1 MSPVRRRLL
10 LCTDMDGTVVP
21 YAAPEDPD
29 ARLRLHRLCAD
40 PDVTLV
46 YVTGRDADLVR
57 AALAAYDLPTP
68 AYAVTDVGACIH
80 RVGPDGS
87 WSRWDEWQ
95 QAIAVDWQG
104 ERQETLRPRLADLP
118 GLHLQPDPCQQ
129 PFKLSYFWD
138 LDQWDG
144 PTLVQAVEEK
154 LAPLGLAS
162 EITVSR
168 DAEHAIGLLD
178 VLPRR
183 ATKRH
188 AVEFLQQ
195 QLHYAPHEVV
205 FAGDSGNDLTVMDSA
220 CRAILVA
227 NADEEVKQAA
237 RTRAAAAGH
246 GDALY
251 IATGNRGYGNGNY
264 AAGVLE
270 GIAWFCP
277 EWAEVVRPE
286 PSRPAR
292 DSGSAGMSRPTSSVL
307 QPTGEPHARRRRK
320 S

>member
-1 MSPVRRRLL
+1 MSPVQRRLL
-10 LCTDMDGTVVP
+10 LCTDMDGTVIP

-29 ARLRLHRLCAD
+29 ARPRLRRLCTD
-40 PDVTLV
+40 PGVTLV

-57 AALAAYDLPTP
+57 AALAEYDLPTP

-87 WSRWDEWQ
+87 WSCWEDWP
-95 QAIAVDWQG
+95 ATIAADWQG
-104 ERQETLRPRLADLP
+104 QTQDTLHPHLAELP
-118 GLHLQPDPCQQ
+118 GLRLQPDSCQQ
-129 PFKLSYFWD
+129 AFKLSYFWD

-144 PTLVQAVEEK
+144 PTLVQAVEER
-154 LAPLGLAS
+154 LAPLGLVS
-162 EITVSR
+162 EVTVSR
-168 DAEHAIGLLD
+168 AAEYAIGLLD
-178 VLPRR
+178 VLPQR

-227 NADEEVKQAA
+227 NAGDEVKQAA
-237 RTRAAAAGH
+237 RARAAAAGH
-246 GDALY
+246 ADALY
-251 IATGNRGYGNGNY
+251 IATGDQGYGNGNY

-277 EWAEVVRPE
+277 EWAEAVRPE
-286 PSRPAR
+286 SGRPAQ
-292 DSGSAGMSRPTSSVL
+292 SK
-307 QPTGEPHARRRRK
+307 RK